1 MRKVLVIDTS
11 VLYVWLKVS
20 GKETCGPSNA
30 LVTYEMVSEKIEEE
44 KKKGTT
50 FILPLATII
59 ETGNH
64 IAHSSGDRMSLGE
77 EFAQIMIDSADE
89 KSPWAAFTEQS
100 SLWNP
105 ENLKKLAEKWKI
117 TVIGGQ
123 ALGDAS
129 IVEVVK
135 YYTDLGY
142 EVEIFTGDEGLK
154 AYEPTVEIP
163 WEEESK
169 DVNE

>member
-30 LVTYEMVSEKIEEE
+30 LVTYEKVSEKIEKE

-59 ETGNH
+59 ETENH

-77 EFAQIMIDSADE
+77 EFAQIMIDSLMRNHHGLHLLNKAVCGILKTL
-89 KSPWAAFTEQS
+89 KSWQRS
-100 SLWNP
+100 GRSL
-105 ENLKKLAEKWKI
+105 L
-117 TVIGGQ
+117 
-123 ALGDAS
+123 
-129 IVEVVK
+129 
-135 YYTDLGY
+135 
-142 EVEIFTGDEGLK
+142 
-154 AYEPTVEIP
+154 
-163 WEEESK
+163 
-169 DVNE
+169 

>member
-30 LVTYEMVSEKIEEE
+30 LVTYEKVSEKIEEE

-59 ETGNH
+59 ETENH

-129 IVEVVK
+129 IVDVVK

-142 EVEIFTGDEGLK
+142 EVESFTGDEGLK
-154 AYEPTVEIP
+154 AYEPTVENP
-163 WEEESK
+163 WRRRK
-169 DVNE
+169 

>member
-11 VLYVWLKVS
+11 VLCVWLKVP

-30 LVTYEMVSEKIEEE
+30 LVTYKMVSEKIEEE

-64 IAHSSGDRMSLGE
+64 IAHSSGDRKSLGE
-77 EFAQIMIDSADE
+77 DFAQIMIDSADE

-105 ENLKKLAEKWKI
+105 ENLKKLAEKVSCLYLTFSFSFCI
-117 TVIGGQ
+117 LLFLLVILYFTNQ
-123 ALGDAS
+123 IS
-129 IVEVVK
+129 VV
-135 YYTDLGY
+135 TLP
-142 EVEIFTGDEGLK
+142 V
-154 AYEPTVEIP
+154 
-163 WEEESK
+163 
-169 DVNE
+169 